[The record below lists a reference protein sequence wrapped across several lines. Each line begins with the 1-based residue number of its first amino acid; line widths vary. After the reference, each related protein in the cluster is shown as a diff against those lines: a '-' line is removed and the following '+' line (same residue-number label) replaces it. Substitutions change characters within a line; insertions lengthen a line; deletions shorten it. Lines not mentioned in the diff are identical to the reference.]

1 MLGLAGQHKL
11 RHSFRYNTSNSQ
23 IHNGHYNLGYGYHNP
38 AFSTSI
44 NHLSGTALS
53 VTKYNQ
59 KNIKRSVI
67 TEKLYRI
74 TGFSHIINSRSASL
88 ASHFVTASRL
98 SMPDLTSLNS
108 INNNNSM
115 MFSRQLKQGL
125 SRNEFNPGGVHKTL
139 SQYDLPSFGLD
150 PDAPIFIQH
159 GYGPGGLPLNIYRGN
174 SR

>member
-1 MLGLAGQHKL
+1 
-11 RHSFRYNTSNSQ
+11 
-23 IHNGHYNLGYGYHNP
+23 
-38 AFSTSI
+38 
-44 NHLSGTALS
+44 
-53 VTKYNQ
+53 
-59 KNIKRSVI
+59 
-67 TEKLYRI
+67 
-74 TGFSHIINSRSASL
+74 
-88 ASHFVTASRL
+88 
-98 SMPDLTSLNS
+98 MPDLTSLNS

-174 SR
+174 SRYFPKFKKKCPEIKMPLLFQA

>member
-1 MLGLAGQHKL
+1 MH
-11 RHSFRYNTSNSQ
+11 
-23 IHNGHYNLGYGYHNP
+23 I
-38 AFSTSI
+38 
-44 NHLSGTALS
+44 
-53 VTKYNQ
+53 
-59 KNIKRSVI
+59 VI
-67 TEKLYRI
+67 PYFL
-74 TGFSHIINSRSASL
+74 RSASL

>member
-1 MLGLAGQHKL
+1 M
-11 RHSFRYNTSNSQ
+11 
-23 IHNGHYNLGYGYHNP
+23 
-38 AFSTSI
+38 
-44 NHLSGTALS
+44 
-53 VTKYNQ
+53 
-59 KNIKRSVI
+59 
-67 TEKLYRI
+67 
-74 TGFSHIINSRSASL
+74 
-88 ASHFVTASRL
+88 TASRL

-125 SRNEFNPGGVHKTL
+125 SRNEFNPGGVQKTL

-150 PDAPIFIQH
+150 PDAPIFIQQ